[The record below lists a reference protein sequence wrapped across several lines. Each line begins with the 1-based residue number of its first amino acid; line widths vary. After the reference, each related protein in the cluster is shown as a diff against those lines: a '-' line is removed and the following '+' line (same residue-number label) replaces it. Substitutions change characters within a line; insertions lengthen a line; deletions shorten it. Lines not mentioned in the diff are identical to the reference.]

1 MDAATWQ
8 AGSYPSPSY
17 QPAAAQAMTYGNG
30 LSPVYP
36 QYAAAPTTNDYA
48 FANPTSAVAPS
59 GDAIPLIPDVVANPW
74 NTSLLWSGGIMDNR
88 DPRSTFWPLTSWHN
102 SSVPSNVDTSPIEY
116 YYQSTTAGDFVNF
129 YFIGHGL
136 SVLDY
141 RGPRRGRYN
150 VSIDDATSF
159 IIDAY
164 SDTDELAKA
173 SGSQLPPVIWTSE
186 TLYEGTHSVVMTNLN
201 NLTEMDFWGVVINP
215 NNYRAGK
222 SFMPSASNVKTIIIA
237 SSVTATIMFLIFIL
251 VGSLIYYC
259 KLVRPRRRLQAQM
272 NADRKEA
279 LLPNSSSSQ
288 NTFRAS
294 RQTAMGSSSRL
305 RLDTT
310 FLSSQG
316 DLGRVP
322 SRVTAATNESQY
334 WVRPQ
339 SEMAQVSI
347 TRQPTTRTPALFQEI
362 RLGSPQPSTLPS
374 PTESSPTDQ
383 VLASSTFYSTTY
395 AEPASPLSP
404 NNPDYAIAH
413 THTHTHNMSFRQ
425 GAPASQ
431 DRTPLRQPVSHQQSN
446 SLNMVYQP
454 TKTVPSVPAG
464 ERATHLHHS
473 RISSLPNA
481 NPFQDPIAP
490 SSTTTLVRAGS
501 RRPLPTPPTA
511 TTPISPMTTISPF
524 STPTSTATATTAAA
538 TTSSSPTNYTRSNN
552 SRAPSNQLQVS
563 SSARRAYRTEQD
575 ACSLHMSEDGMFDD
589 HTGETLLPPPYAP
602 RDMGRHFV

>member
-17 QPAAAQAMTYGNG
+17 QPAAAQTMTYGNG

-48 FANPTSAVAPS
+48 SANPTSAAAPS

-74 NTSLLWSGGIMDNR
+74 NTSLLWSDGIMDNR

-129 YFIGHGL
+129 YFIGHGI

-164 SDTDELAKA
+164 SVTDELAKA
-173 SGSQLPPVIWTSE
+173 SGSQLPPVISTSE
-186 TLYEGTHSVVMTNLN
+186 TFYEGTHSVVMTNLN

-272 NADRKEA
+272 DADRKEA

-334 WVRPQ
+334 WVPPQ

-347 TRQPTTRTPALFQEI
+347 TRQPTTRTPALSQEI
-362 RLGSPQPSTLPS
+362 RLGSPQPSALPS
-374 PTESSPTDQ
+374 PTGSRLHSSSSTCLPSAIQLVEYGVPTDQ
-383 VLASSTFYSTTY
+383 
-395 AEPASPLSP
+395 
-404 NNPDYAIAH
+404 
-413 THTHTHNMSFRQ
+413 
-425 GAPASQ
+425 
-431 DRTPLRQPVSHQQSN
+431 DRSIGVGRREGDS
-446 SLNMVYQP
+446 
-454 TKTVPSVPAG
+454 
-464 ERATHLHHS
+464 HHS

-490 SSTTTLVRAGS
+490 SSTTTLARAGS
-501 RRPLPTPPTA
+501 RLPLPTPPTA

-524 STPTSTATATTAAA
+524 STSTSTATATATTAAA

-552 SRAPSNQLQVS
+552 SIAPSNQLQVS

>member
-1 MDAATWQ
+1 MDAATWH

-17 QPAAAQAMTYGNG
+17 QPAAAQTMTYGNG

-36 QYAAAPTTNDYA
+36 QDAAAPTTNNYA
-48 FANPTSAVAPS
+48 SANPTSAAAPS
-59 GDAIPLIPDVVANPW
+59 GDAIPLIPDMVANPW
-74 NTSLLWSGGIMDNR
+74 NTSLLWSDGIMDNR

-164 SDTDELAKA
+164 SVTDELAKA
-173 SGSQLPPVIWTSE
+173 SGSQLPPVIWNSE

-272 NADRKEA
+272 DADRKEA

-288 NTFRAS
+288 DTFRAS

-374 PTESSPTDQ
+374 PTESTIQLVEYGVPTDQ
-383 VLASSTFYSTTY
+383 DRS
-395 AEPASPLSP
+395 
-404 NNPDYAIAH
+404 I
-413 THTHTHNMSFRQ
+413 
-425 GAPASQ
+425 GAGRREGDS
-431 DRTPLRQPVSHQQSN
+431 
-446 SLNMVYQP
+446 
-454 TKTVPSVPAG
+454 
-464 ERATHLHHS
+464 HHS

-490 SSTTTLVRAGS
+490 STTTLARAGS

-511 TTPISPMTTISPF
+511 TTPISSMTTISPF
-524 STPTSTATATTAAA
+524 STSTSTATATTAAA